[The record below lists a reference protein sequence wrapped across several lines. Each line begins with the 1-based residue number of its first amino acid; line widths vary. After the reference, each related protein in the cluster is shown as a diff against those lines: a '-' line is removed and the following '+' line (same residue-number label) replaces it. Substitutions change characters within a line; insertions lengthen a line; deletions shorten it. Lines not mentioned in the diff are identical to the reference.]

1 MANTAIWITAG
12 YDAFARNGM
21 NGLKIEVLAKK
32 VGISKSSFYHHF
44 ADVDLFLEHLLKQ
57 HLLQAEIMAAK
68 EMACNSINPEL
79 IEVILAHKT
88 DLLFNRQLRVNR
100 ALKAFATVLDKTNKI
115 VGNAFISAWV
125 KDLQL
130 QLSPLQ
136 LEGIFSLALEN
147 FFLQITPENLNRQ
160 WLTAYFDQLNE
171 TVKRFT

>member
-57 HLLQAEIMAAK
+57 HLQQAEIMAAK

-100 ALKAFATVLDKTNKI
+100 ELKAFATVLDKTNKI

-136 LEGIFSLALEN
+136 LEGIFSLALDN

-171 TVKRFT
+171 TVKRFA